1 VDLHLNLI
9 KGASLGKCFK
19 CFKCLGKGHMVSQCP
34 NKRTMAVLVNGV
46 ITSASFS
53 GSSSSCTE
61 SAGQCDV
68 QPLKGDLLMVRRLI
82 GSVCK
87 D

>member
-1 VDLHLNLI
+1 
-9 KGASLGKCFK
+9 
-19 CFKCLGKGHMVSQCP
+19 MVGY
-34 NKRTMAVLVNGV
+34 GV

-53 GSSSSCTE
+53 GSSSSSTDSE
-61 SAGQCDV
+61 GQCDV
-68 QPLKGDLLMVRRLI
+68 QPLKGFLFMVRRLM

>member
-1 VDLHLNLI
+1 MLDNEDI
-9 KGASLGKCFK
+9 TNAS
-19 CFKCLGKGHMVSQCP
+19 S
-34 NKRTMAVLVNGV
+34 
-46 ITSASFS
+46 SS
-53 GSSSSCTE
+53 SSSSCTE

-68 QPLKGDLLMVRRLI
+68 QPLKGFLLMFRRLM

>member
-1 VDLHLNLI
+1 M
-9 KGASLGKCFK
+9 SQFK
-19 CFKCLGKGHMVSQCP
+19 CFKCLGKAHTVSRCP
-34 NKRTMAVLVNGV
+34 NKRTMAVLGNGV

-53 GSSSSCTE
+53 SSSSSSTE
-61 SAGQCDV
+61 SESQCDV
-68 QPLKGDLLMVRRLI
+68 QPLKGFLLMVRRLM

>member
-1 VDLHLNLI
+1 MSSI
-9 KGASLGKCFK
+9 KF
-19 CFKCLGKGHMVSQCP
+19 FKCLGKGHIVSQCP
-34 NKRTMAVLVNGV
+34 NKRRMVVVGYGV

-53 GSSSSCTE
+53 GSSSSSTDSE
-61 SAGQCDV
+61 GQCDV
-68 QPLKGDLLMVRRLI
+68 QPLKGFLLMVRRLM